1 MKYAEL
7 NELFAVLVLY
17 RMNFENLHWNS
28 KGLGFDDAHKNIST
42 EYYEKVNDDVDVVAE
57 MLVRLGVNPMNYREV
72 FEYITNSSNDYMIV
86 ESNTLYSKKDVI
98 SMSQILLTNI
108 SNAIVA
114 VLDSDYMQETINAG
128 MKSTL
133 ETLLDYYDLQAR
145 YINSRKLVDQ
155 QGDKAT
161 QDSVEDNM

>member
-57 MLVRLGVNPMNYREV
+57 MLVRLGVNPMNYKEV
-72 FEYITNSSNDYMIV
+72 FDCITNSSNDYMIV
-86 ESNTLYSKKDVI
+86 ASNTLYSKKDVI
-98 SMSQILLTNI
+98 SMSQTLLTNI
-108 SNAIVA
+108 CTAIVA

-155 QGDKAT
+155 QGDGAS
-161 QDSVEDNM
+161 QDSAEDDM